1 MITLPTLFIR
11 LSKTVLLLNLSGYEN
26 KNAKYFKADT
36 ALRHVLGEF
45 QQFLFLGK
53 PPYVRYLC
61 RGLVVPG
68 GGILLRLRCAGRESF
83 RLSFRVADDSSR
95 NSSFGSPQLRLSCR
109 I

>member
-1 MITLPTLFIR
+1 MITLPTLFMR
-11 LSKTVLLLNLSGYEN
+11 LFKTVLLLNLSGYEN

-61 RGLVVPG
+61 RGLVVSCRAVEFCSVFAVPEG
-68 GGILLRLRCAGRESF
+68 NR
-83 RLSFRVADDSSR
+83 
-95 NSSFGSPQLRLSCR
+95 FGSDWA
-109 I
+109 